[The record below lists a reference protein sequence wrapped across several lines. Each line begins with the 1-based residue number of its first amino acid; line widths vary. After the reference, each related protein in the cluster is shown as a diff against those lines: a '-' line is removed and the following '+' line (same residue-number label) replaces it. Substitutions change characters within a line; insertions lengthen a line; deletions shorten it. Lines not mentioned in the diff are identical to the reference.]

1 MRKLTNEERA
11 LLKTLYKDREL
22 IARGNIRKF
31 LIANTYEPKY
41 SVGDFVMIT
50 DTSTTL
56 HGNRAVNIKTKIE
69 EIRFWLEDKGEE
81 LIQYSGTAKDQHGN
95 TYCMVAEESIH
106 GKPTQRHIVGRCT
119 DNLNELEIKSQHKQ
133 ATSF

>member
-11 LLKTLYKDREL
+11 LLETLYNDSEL
-22 IARGNIRKF
+22 IGRGNIRKF

-41 SVGDFVMIT
+41 KIGDFVMIT

-69 EIRFWLEDKGEE
+69 EIRYWLNDKGKET
-81 LIQYSGTAKDQHGN
+81 ITYCGTAKDQHGN
-95 TYCMVAEESIH
+95 TYFMCAEESIH
-106 GKPTQRHIVGRCT
+106 GKPTERHITARCT
-119 DNLNELEIKSQHKQ
+119 DNLNEIEIKSKHKQ
-133 ATSF
+133 ATNF